1 MELYIWTGNYTT
13 YAAAQAAAAAHTP
26 GAYAADSGVF
36 LQSVAY
42 VAGGPP
48 PIPYGLTDMPATILT
63 QNPVALMP
71 GDANGDGKVDIN
83 DLTIVLAHYN
93 QTLGPGS
100 WAEGDFTGSGK
111 VNINDL
117 TIVLANYNHTSGAGS
132 LAAVPEP
139 TGVALLACAWLG
151 GAGMRRADGITS
163 GRPGMRR
170 GMRALSAV
178 AIVALAAGAAFAS
191 QLVEVSNTAQDPLFE
206 GPGSPATF
214 YSPMATAWG
223 ALWMNTGSGPFQ
235 YDIDQDINV
244 QLNVQA
250 PAPYGW
256 TTIATYLVSDG
267 TAKGDETT
275 WNSPD
280 QFNYPGM
287 FTCGNSLEA
296 GDPTIPGTGSG
307 PGPSDQYNME
317 LYIWTGNYTTYAAAQ
332 AAAAA
337 HTAGAYIADS
347 GVFNETVPL
356 AIGPVEAQPLI
367 GMPATILSQH
377 PVTLV
382 PGDANGDGRVD
393 INDLTIVLSDFD
405 RSVGSGCRGP
415 GRLRR
420 RRHG

>member
-1 MELYIWTGNYTT
+1 
-13 YAAAQAAAAAHTP
+13 
-26 GAYAADSGVF
+26 
-36 LQSVAY
+36 
-42 VAGGPP
+42 
-48 PIPYGLTDMPATILT
+48 
-63 QNPVALMP
+63 
-71 GDANGDGKVDIN
+71 
-83 DLTIVLAHYN
+83 
-93 QTLGPGS
+93 
-100 WAEGDFTGSGK
+100 
-111 VNINDL
+111 
-117 TIVLANYNHTSGAGS
+117 
-132 LAAVPEP
+132 
-139 TGVALLACAWLG
+139 
-151 GAGMRRADGITS
+151 
-163 GRPGMRR
+163 MRR

-382 PGDANGDGRVD
+382 PGDANGDGRVG

-405 RSVGSGCRGP
+405 RSVGLGAWAQGDFVGDATVDINDLTIVLSNFGHTSSAGLLNAVPEPASIVPLACCGLALLA
-415 GRLRR
+415 GARR
-420 RRHG
+420 RRRRRRAAC